1 MNRFNLFFVFLLT
14 LISSA
19 LRYSIQDGEKIEV
32 EVKEL
37 IQSGKDFNIYHE
49 PQKTIDTENEL
60 VPDTEIE
67 CTVK

>member
-37 IQSGKDFNIYHE
+37 IQSGKNFNIYHE
-49 PQKTIDTENEL
+49 PQKTIVVEHEL
-60 VPDTEIE
+60 IPDSEIE
-67 CTVK
+67 CTTK

>member
-19 LRYSIQDGEKIEV
+19 LRYSIQDGEKIEA

-37 IQSGKDFNIYHE
+37 IQSGKDYTIYHE
-49 PQKTIDTENEL
+49 PQKTIAVENEL

>member
-32 EVKEL
+32 EVKQL
-37 IQSGKDFNIYHE
+37 INSAKDFNIALE
-49 PQKTIDTENEL
+49 PQKTISVEQEL
-60 VPDTEIE
+60 IPDTEIE